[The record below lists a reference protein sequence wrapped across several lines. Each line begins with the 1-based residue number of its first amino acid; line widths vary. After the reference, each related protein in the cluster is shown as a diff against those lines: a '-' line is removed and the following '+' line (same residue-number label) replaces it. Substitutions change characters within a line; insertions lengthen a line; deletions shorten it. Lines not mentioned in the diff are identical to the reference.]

1 MVRYDTCSMDR
12 EHDVHG
18 EEDQPMELPS
28 VSRDTRGWEVS
39 RQ

>member
-18 EEDQPMELPS
+18 EEDQPVKLTA
-28 VSRDTRGWEVS
+28 VSRDTRFWEVS
-39 RQ
+39 RR